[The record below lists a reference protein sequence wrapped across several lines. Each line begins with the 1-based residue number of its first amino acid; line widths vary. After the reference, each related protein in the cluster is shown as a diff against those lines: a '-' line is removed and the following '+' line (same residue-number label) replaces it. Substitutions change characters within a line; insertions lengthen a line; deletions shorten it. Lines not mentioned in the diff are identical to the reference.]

1 MARIRVK
8 TRVEH
13 LADSLVELN
22 KANKSLHEID
32 LRTTPRDQR
41 EKVKAAREFVSEAL
55 ALTGSALRSDN
66 PTRSTGKIAV

>member
-1 MARIRVK
+1 MARTRVK

-13 LADSLVELN
+13 LADTLVELN

-41 EKVKAAREFVSEAL
+41 EKVKHAREYVTEAL
-55 ALTGSALRSDN
+55 ALTSTALRSDN
-66 PTRSTGKIAV
+66 PNRSTGKVAV